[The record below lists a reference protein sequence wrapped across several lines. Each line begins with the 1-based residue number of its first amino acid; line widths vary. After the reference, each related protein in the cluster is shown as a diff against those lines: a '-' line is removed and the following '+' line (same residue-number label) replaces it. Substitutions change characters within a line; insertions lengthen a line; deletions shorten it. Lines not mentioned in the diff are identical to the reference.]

1 MLLEND
7 ETVDQTINQSIDI
20 DGSDVKKRLLKR
32 SVSNDPTYDYG
43 EEDKVEDFE
52 DVNNTNDNLP
62 EGSAD
67 FEDNYPDHLDIDEP
81 MNSPTKGLNG
91 GQTSSELRKIIL
103 GSQRVLLNVV
113 DLDQLL
119 SDKKMYSQFVYMYYG
134 CLRGNIFVTY
144 NVIIRKRISPFI
156 CAMDSQNAL
165 MAAIDGQ
172 SLDSVTML
180 LNKDYVYPADS
191 GKIIQ

>member
-1 MLLEND
+1 LLLEND